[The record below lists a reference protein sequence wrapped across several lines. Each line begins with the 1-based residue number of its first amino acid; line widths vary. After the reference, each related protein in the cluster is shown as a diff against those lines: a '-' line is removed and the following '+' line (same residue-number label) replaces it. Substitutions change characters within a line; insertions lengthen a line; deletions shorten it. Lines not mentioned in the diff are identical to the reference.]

1 MPFAVV
7 LILLVVGSILFHL
20 FSPWTFTPL
29 ASDWTM
35 VDFTVD
41 ITLAVTAVVFIAV
54 NLFMAFCVIKYR
66 HRKGVASKAK
76 YEPENKPLETW
87 LTGLTAVGVAAML
100 TPGLFVW
107 ADFVKVPDE
116 AHVVEAVGQQWHW
129 TYRYPG
135 EDGRF
140 GEVDSERISA
150 SNPLGIDPEDPN
162 GQDDVVVLSPEG
174 RIPIGQPVKFL
185 LRSKDVLH
193 NYTVAQFRVKMDLV
207 PGTSSYMW
215 LTPTELGRFEVLCEE
230 HCGLGHFT
238 MRGAIV
244 VEEAGDF
251 ESWLATQP
259 TFAETQAV
267 AAGNAQVGAAQYA
280 TCAACHG
287 QQGEG
292 NQLTNGPKLA
302 GQGAWYMSNQ
312 IKAYKTGL
320 RGAHD
325 DDILGRQMAQ
335 MANTLVDDSAIANVA
350 AHIAT
355 FPDNPAPATVDGDV
369 GRGEKL
375 YRVCAYCHMADG
387 MGNQALNA
395 PRLTGMSDWYI
406 QRQLENFKSG
416 VRGSHPQDYYG
427 MQMAF
432 LGRNLQTDEQIADV
446 VAYINSLQAE
456 STDNMSASRN

>member
-7 LILLVVGSILFHL
+7 LILLVIGSILFHL

-29 ASDWTM
+29 ASNWGM
-35 VDFTVD
+35 VDTTVD
-41 ITLAVTAVVFIAV
+41 ITLIVTGVVFVAV

-66 HRKGVASKAK
+66 HRKGEASKAK
-76 YEPENKPLETW
+76 YEPENKRLESW
-87 LTGLTAVGVAAML
+87 LTGWTTLGVAAML

-107 ADFVKVPDE
+107 AKFVEVPDD

-150 SNPLGIDPEDPN
+150 DNPLGIDPEDPN
-162 GQDDVVVLSPEG
+162 GQDDVVVLNPEG
-174 RIPIGQPVKFL
+174 RIPVNEDVKFL

-207 PGTSSYMW
+207 PGTSTFLW
-215 LTPTELGRFEVLCEE
+215 LTPTKVGRYEVLCEE

-251 ESWLATQP
+251 EAWLDAQP

-280 TCAACHG
+280 VCAACHG

-292 NQLTNGPKLA
+292 LLALNAPKLS
-302 GQGAWYMSNQ
+302 GQGAWYMRNQ
-312 IKAYKTGL
+312 INAYKNGL

-325 DDILGRQMAQ
+325 DDTYGKQMAP
-335 MANTLVDDSAIANVA
+335 MANTLIDDAAVANVA

-355 FPDNPAPATVDGDV
+355 FPDDPAPATVEGDATS
-369 GRGEKL
+369 GKKI
-375 YRVCAYCHMADG
+375 YNVCAYCHMADG

-395 PRLTGMSDWYI
+395 PRLAGMSDWYM

-416 VRGSHPQDYYG
+416 VRGAHPQDYYG
-427 MQMAF
+427 MQMGF
-432 LGRNLQTDEQIADV
+432 LGRNLQTDQQIADV